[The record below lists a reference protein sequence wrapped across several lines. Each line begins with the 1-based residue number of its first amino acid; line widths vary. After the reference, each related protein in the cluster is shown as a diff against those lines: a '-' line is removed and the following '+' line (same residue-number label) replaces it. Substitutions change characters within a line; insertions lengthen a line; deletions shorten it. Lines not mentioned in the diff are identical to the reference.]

1 MCLLV
6 MANVNRRKSYTIKE
20 KLAII
25 ERVKSGVSK
34 AHIHR
39 ELGIPEGTIR
49 GWIAEEGRLRWF
61 LDKLDEAPALQRKK
75 TRLSKNEIV
84 DDCLFAWFVH
94 KRSLGSPVSGPALKA
109 QAETFFCDLKLEG
122 KFRAS
127 DGWLWRWKKRHGI
140 GDISLAEGRRQESED
155 QDAKPADLPTARDAL
170 NALRTVMTWLE
181 AQKDVEPVKL
191 SQLASL
197 KEIILQ
203 KQLSGSVMKHED
215 EGTLGTEILKI
226 LVKSEVEEDVLSS
239 KQDLE
244 EMSCSEF
251 LQEITM
257 KTVQQAVDLKIVK
270 VEGASE
276 TPVDAR
282 NSHVCLATPDQT
294 FIKTEL
300 LEEGIG
306 EDDADKDTDILC
318 EECGLG
324 RCFTT
329 EVAEAK
335 CGGGQA
341 PRACTQCG
349 KTLEGTA
356 LSMTGASD
364 GRKHRCE
371 ECGKGF
377 SYHCELKRH
386 VRTHTGEKPHVC
398 KECGVGF
405 SQHSD
410 LKKHSRTHTGERPY
424 FCEECGKS
432 FSQQSDLKTH
442 SRIHSGERP
451 HECKDCGKR
460 FSRRY
465 TLETHCRIHTGEK
478 PYVCSVCGKGFSQ
491 LSDLKKHS
499 RTHTGEKP
507 HVCGECGKEFS
518 QQSDLNKHSRTHT
531 GEKPNT
537 CDVCGKGFSQQSD
550 LNKHFRIHTGE
561 KPHVCKECGK
571 GFSQHSYLKK
581 HRAIHTGEELP
592 MCTDYGE
599 ELSRSDVL

>member
-306 EDDADKDTDILC
+306 EDDADKDTEILC

>member
-1 MCLLV
+1 MCLWV

-34 AHIHR
+34 AHINR

-61 LDKLDEAPALQRKK
+61 LDKLDEAPGLQRKK
-75 TRLSKNEIV
+75 TRLSRNEIV
-84 DDCLFAWFVH
+84 DDCLYAWFVH
-94 KRSLGSPVSGPALKA
+94 KRSLGSPVSGPALKM

-140 GDISLAEGRRQESED
+140 GEITLAG
-155 QDAKPADLPTARDAL
+155 A
-170 NALRTVMTWLE
+170 
-181 AQKDVEPVKL
+181 
-191 SQLASL
+191 
-197 KEIILQ
+197 
-203 KQLSGSVMKHED
+203 VMKHKD
-215 EGTLGTEILKI
+215 EGSLGTEIMKI
-226 LVKSEVEEDVLSS
+226 LVKSEVEEDVL
-239 KQDLE
+239 
-244 EMSCSEF
+244 
-251 LQEITM
+251 
-257 KTVQQAVDLKIVK
+257 DLKIVK

-276 TPVDAR
+276 TPEDAR
-282 NSHVCLATPDQT
+282 DSNVCLATPDQN

-300 LEEGIG
+300 LEEVIG
-306 EDDADKDTDILC
+306 EGDADKDTDILC

-324 RCFTT
+324 RCFTA
-329 EVAEAK
+329 EVDEAK
-335 CGGGQA
+335 CGGQA

-398 KECGVGF
+398 NECGVGF

-424 FCEECGKS
+424 FCKECGKS

-507 HVCGECGKEFS
+507 HACQECGKEFS

-531 GEKPNT
+531 GEKPHACN
-537 CDVCGKGFSQQSD
+537 VCGKGFSQQSD

-561 KPHVCKECGK
+561 KPHVCTECGK

-581 HRAIHTGEELP
+581 HRVIHTGEALP
-592 MCTDYGE
+592 MCTDFGE
-599 ELSRSDVL
+599 ELSQSDVL

>member
-226 LVKSEVEEDVLSS
+226 LVKSEVEED
-239 KQDLE
+239 
-244 EMSCSEF
+244 
-251 LQEITM
+251 
-257 KTVQQAVDLKIVK
+257 AVDLKIVK

-306 EDDADKDTDILC
+306 EDDADKDTEILC